1 MHVAV
6 DQWLAAA
13 FALRDHQLGRYALA
27 NQIGAD
33 GLRPLFRNLQV
44 ALAVT
49 QLVGVPRDDDL
60 ADIRGVQQLAGNCAQ
75 LMLAFVFRLWKSAR
89 PKANRVSDSSVMVSI
104 ARSDWARRLSM

>member
-1 MHVAV
+1 LLHVAV

-60 ADIRGVQQLAGNCAQ
+60 ADIPGCSAACWHCAQ
-75 LMLAFVFRLWKSAR
+75 LMLAFVFQALEIGAAEGEQGVGFQRDGLDR
-89 PKANRVSDSSVMVSI
+89 TQ
-104 ARSDWARRLSM
+104 